1 VNKVLELAETP
12 QELKELIECLV
23 RWFVENRGLYYGS
36 IEIIVQDG
44 KAIAFQMRLRENID
58 LTNR

>member
-1 VNKVLELAETP
+1 MNKVLELAEAP
-12 QELKELIECLV
+12 EELKELIRLLV
-23 RWFVENRGLYYGS
+23 RWFVENRCLYYGS

-44 KAIAFQMRLRENID
+44 EAIAYQMRLREN